1 MAGYGVPHDQ
11 IACLVRDGIHH
22 ETLYKC
28 MAWAN
33 ARIEAGAAKAT
44 IQKARPHEPAKTVL
58 VFTQEN
64 RK

>member
-1 MAGYGVPHDQ
+1 MAVCYQAVSGGEVLTG
-11 IACLVRDGIHH
+11 CN
-22 ETLYKC
+22 LYEC
-28 MAWAN
+28 MAWAK